1 MWAMIPMLRT
11 RSRPILVTV
20 AIALPPVVR
29 KGLVGLC
36 HPVDV
41 VLALVRA
48 TLLVERVHDLV
59 GELVA
64 HALLAAVAGV
74 RDDPADRQRA
84 RAALRHLDRN
94 LIVGA
99 TDTAALD
106 LEHRRDRL
114 HGPLPHP
121 AGRPAGLP
129 AGYFQRLLD

>member
-20 AIALPPVVR
+20 AMRLPPVMGE
-29 KGLVGLC
+29 GLVGLC

-48 TLLVERVHDLV
+48 ALLVERVHDLV

-64 HALLAAVAGV
+64 HALFAAVAGV

-84 RAALRHLDRN
+84 RTALRYLDRH
-94 LIVGA
+94 LVVGA
-99 TDTAALD
+99 ADAAALD
-106 LEHRRDRL
+106 LEHRGDRL
-114 HGPLPHP
+114 HG
-121 AGRPAGLP
+121 
-129 AGYFQRLLD
+129 LLQHLDRR